1 MLLNTDNTA
10 MTKAEQRL
18 TLAKGLIAETA
29 TLIRHETDVEFY
41 QKLMGL
47 IGDVAELRLELTRR
61 SWGS

>member
-1 MLLNTDNTA
+1 MLLNTDNTT

-29 TLIRHETDVEFY
+29 TLIRNETDVEFY